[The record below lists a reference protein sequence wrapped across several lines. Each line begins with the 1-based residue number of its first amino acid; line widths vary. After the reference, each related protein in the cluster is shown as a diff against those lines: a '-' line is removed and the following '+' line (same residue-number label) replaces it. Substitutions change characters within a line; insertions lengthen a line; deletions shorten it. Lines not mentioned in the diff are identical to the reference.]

1 MLGGEDDDTLAA
13 SRYRARELAPAFL
26 GELMSVTETL
36 AVYVVD
42 SRFEALPQD
51 VRDEAKRAIL
61 NYVGCAL
68 GGSIEPALD
77 VAIRT
82 LSPFSGERT
91 AAVLG
96 RSETCDP
103 LHAALFNGIGSHVH
117 EYDDTLPKNYI
128 HPSVPVASAL
138 FAYASAN
145 PTAGRDFVHAFILGF
160 EVESRIGNAVYPAHY
175 SAGWHITS
183 TTGVFGAA
191 AAIGKLLGLS
201 TKQMVWAFG
210 LAATQ
215 AAGIRE
221 MFGSMAKSF
230 QPGRAA
236 QNGYTAALL
245 GRADFTAGERALEG
259 PRGFAAVTAAQ
270 YDLDKVTA
278 GLGKDFELRDN
289 AYKPYA
295 CGLVVHPTI
304 DGCSQLFREH
314 HPAPDGIAGVRLR
327 VAPLVLDLC
336 NKSELKRALESKYSI
351 YHAAAIGLVRGKG
364 GIQEFTDEA
373 VADPALQRVRAVTT
387 AVGDDTITEDQ
398 VHIEVVLRNG
408 QTLTK
413 FVEQSLG
420 NVHRPLSNEQLTEK
434 FVDQAVLALPRNQ
447 VDAIVEQ
454 CWRVDSLPDAG
465 ELARATVPRST
476 GTLRSGRTTH

>member
-1 MLGGEDDDTLAA
+1 
-13 SRYRARELAPAFL
+13 
-26 GELMSVTETL
+26 MSVTEIL
-36 AVYVVD
+36 ARYVVD
-42 SRFEALPQD
+42 TTHKDIPQD
-51 VRDEAKRAIL
+51 VHDEAKRAL
-61 NYVGCAL
+61 VNYIGCAI

-77 VAIRT
+77 VALST
-82 LSPFSGERT
+82 LLPYSGPTT

-96 RSETCDP
+96 RRERCDA

-128 HPSVPVASAL
+128 HPSIPVASAL
-138 FAYASAN
+138 FAYASAH
-145 PTAGRDFVHAFILGF
+145 PTRGADLVQAFILGF

-175 SAGWHITS
+175 EAGWHITS

-201 TKQMVWAFG
+201 TPQMVWAFG

-236 QNGYTAALL
+236 QNGYTSALL
-245 GRADFTAGERALEG
+245 AQSNFTAGEQAIEG
-259 PRGFAAVTAAQ
+259 PRGFAPVTAAH
-270 YDLDKVTA
+270 YDLSKITQD
-278 GLGKDFELRDN
+278 LGADFELRYN

-304 DGCSQLFREH
+304 DACSQIREKY
-314 HPAPDGIAGVRLR
+314 APRVEDIASIKLR

-336 NKSELKRALESKYSI
+336 NKRDLRRALQSKYSI

-364 GIQEFTDEA
+364 GLQEFTEEA
-373 VADPALQRVRAVTT
+373 IRDPALARLRDVTSAIGDDAVT
-387 AVGDDTITEDQ
+387 ADQ
-398 VHIEVVLRNG
+398 VDVEIEMKSG
-408 QTLTK
+408 KPIK
-413 FVEQSLG
+413 FFLEASLG
-420 NVHRPLSNEQLTEK
+420 NVERPLSNAQLDDK
-434 FVDQAVLALPRNQ
+434 FRDQSVLALPAQQ
-447 VDAIVEQ
+447 VDALLAAT
-454 CWRVDSLPDAG
+454 WRIAELDDAG
-465 ELARATVPRST
+465 EIARLST
-476 GTLRSGRTTH
+476 PPVR

>member
-1 MLGGEDDDTLAA
+1 
-13 SRYRARELAPAFL
+13 
-26 GELMSVTETL
+26 
-36 AVYVVD
+36 
-42 SRFEALPQD
+42 
-51 VRDEAKRAIL
+51 
-61 NYVGCAL
+61 
-68 GGSIEPALD
+68 
-77 VAIRT
+77 
-82 LSPFSGERT
+82 
-91 AAVLG
+91 
-96 RSETCDP
+96 
-103 LHAALFNGIGSHVH
+103 VH
-117 EYDDTLPKNYI
+117 EYDDTLPKNII

-145 PTAGRDFVHAFILGF
+145 PVSGRDFVHAFILGF

-175 SAGWHITS
+175 KAGWHITS

-191 AAIGKLLGLS
+191 AAIGKLIGLS

-245 GRADFTAGERALEG
+245 GKADFTAGEQALEG
-259 PRGFAAVTAAQ
+259 PRGFAAVTAAEH
-270 YDLDKVTA
+270 DLRKVTND
-278 GLGKDFELRDN
+278 LGKDFELRYN

-304 DGCSQLFREH
+304 DGCSQLHREF
-314 HPAPDGIAGVRLR
+314 HPSPESIAGVRLR

-336 NKSELKRALESKYSI
+336 NKSNFTRALETKYSI

-364 GIQEFTDEA
+364 GLQEFTEEA
-373 VADPALQRVRAVTT
+373 IRDPQLEHVRKVTT
-387 AVGDDTITEDQ
+387 AVGDDSITEDQ

-408 QTLTK
+408 ETLTK

-420 NVHRPLSNEQLTEK
+420 NLHKPMSNEQLTEK
-434 FVDQAVLALPRNQ
+434 FVDQAILALPHPQ
-447 VDAIVEQ
+447 VDAVVEQ
-454 CWRVDSLPDAG
+454 CWRVDTLADVG
-465 ELARATVPRST
+465 ELARATMPRT
-476 GTLRSGRTTH
+476 VNNARSARQTH

>member
-1 MLGGEDDDTLAA
+1 
-13 SRYRARELAPAFL
+13 
-26 GELMSVTETL
+26 
-36 AVYVVD
+36 
-42 SRFEALPQD
+42 
-51 VRDEAKRAIL
+51 
-61 NYVGCAL
+61 
-68 GGSIEPALD
+68 
-77 VAIRT
+77 
-82 LSPFSGERT
+82 
-91 AAVLG
+91 
-96 RSETCDP
+96 
-103 LHAALFNGIGSHVH
+103 
-117 EYDDTLPKNYI
+117 
-128 HPSVPVASAL
+128 VASAL

-145 PTAGRDFVHAFILGF
+145 PVSGRDFVHAFILGF

-191 AAIGKLLGLS
+191 AAVGKLLGLDVR
-201 TKQMVWAFG
+201 QMVWAFG
-210 LAATQ
+210 LSATQ

-245 GRADFTAGERALEG
+245 GRAGFTAGERALEG

-270 YDLDKVTA
+270 YDLGKITA
-278 GLGKDFELRDN
+278 GLGRDFELRDN

-304 DGCSQLFREH
+304 DGCSQLKREF
-314 HPAPDGIAGVRLR
+314 HPSPSEIAAVRLR

-336 NKSELKRALESKYSI
+336 NKSELRRALESKYSI

-364 GIQEFTDEA
+364 GLAEFTDEA
-373 VADPALQRVRAVTT
+373 VADPDLQRVRAVTT

-398 VHIEVVLRNG
+398 VHIEVVLKNG
-408 QTLTK
+408 KTLTK
-413 FVEQSLG
+413 LVEQSLG

-434 FVDQAVLALPRNQ
+434 FVDQAVLALPRSQ
-447 VDAIVEQ
+447 VDSVVEQ
-454 CWRVDSLPDAG
+454 CWRIDALADAG
-465 ELARATVPRST
+465 DLARATVPRAAS
-476 GTLRSGRTTH
+476 TLRSGRTTH

>member
-1 MLGGEDDDTLAA
+1 
-13 SRYRARELAPAFL
+13 
-26 GELMSVTETL
+26 MSVTERL
-36 AVYVVD
+36 AAFVVD
-42 SRFEALPQD
+42 SSLDAIPRDVQKEAT
-51 VRDEAKRAIL
+51 RAVV
-61 NYVGCAL
+61 NYLGCAL

-77 VAIRT
+77 VAIET
-82 LSPFSGERT
+82 LAPFSGD
-91 AAVLG
+91 AKACVLG
-96 RSETCDP
+96 RAERFDA
-103 LHAALFNGIGSHVH
+103 LNAALLNGIGSHVH

-145 PTAGRDFVHAFILGF
+145 PVAGRDFVHAFVLGF

-175 SAGWHITS
+175 EAGWHITS

-191 AAIGKLLGLS
+191 AAVGKLLGLT

-245 GRADFTAGERALEG
+245 GRANFTAGERALEG
-259 PRGFAAVTAAQ
+259 PRGFAAVTASA

-278 GLGKDFELRDN
+278 NLGVGFELRDN

-295 CGLVVHPTI
+295 CGLVVHPAI
-304 DGCSQLFREH
+304 DGCSQLHREFH
-314 HPAPDGIAGVRLR
+314 LSAESIASVRVR

-336 NKSELKRALESKYSI
+336 NKKDLRRALETKYSI
-351 YHAAAIGLVRGKG
+351 YHACAIGLVRGKG
-364 GIQEFTDEA
+364 GLQEFTDEA
-373 VADPALQRVRAVTT
+373 LRDAKLAHVRAVTT
-387 AVGDDTITEDQ
+387 AVADASITEDQ
-398 VHIEVVLRNG
+398 TQIEVTLRDG
-408 QTLTK
+408 RKLVK

-420 NVHRPLSNEQLTEK
+420 NVHRPLSDEQLTEK
-434 FVDQAVLALPRNQ
+434 FVDQAVLALPRAQ
-447 VDAIVEQ
+447 VDAVLEQ
-454 CWRVDSLPDAG
+454 CWRIGSLEDVGA
-465 ELARATVPRST
+465 LARGTMPRAS
-476 GTLRSGRTTH
+476 RSAKRSAPE

>member
-1 MLGGEDDDTLAA
+1 
-13 SRYRARELAPAFL
+13 
-26 GELMSVTETL
+26 MSVTERL
-36 AVYVVD
+36 AAYVVD
-42 SRFEALPQD
+42 SRLDSIPRDVQNEAT
-51 VRDEAKRAIL
+51 RAL
-61 NYVGCAL
+61 VNYLGCAL

-77 VAIRT
+77 VAIEA
-82 LSPFSGERT
+82 LAAFSGERN
-91 AAVLG
+91 ACVLG
-96 RSETCDP
+96 RAERFDA
-103 LHAALFNGIGSHVH
+103 LNAALFNGIGSHVH

-138 FAYASAN
+138 FAFASAS
-145 PTAGRDFVHAFILGF
+145 PVRGRDFVHAFVLGF

-175 SAGWHITS
+175 EAGWHITS

-191 AAIGKLLGLS
+191 AAVGKLLKL
-201 TKQMVWAFG
+201 TTQQMVWAFG

-245 GRADFTAGERALEG
+245 GRANFTAGEKALEG

-270 YDLDKVTA
+270 YDLGKITA

-304 DGCSQLFREH
+304 DGCSELHREH
-314 HPAPDGIAGVRLR
+314 HPTPDSIAGVRLR

-336 NKSELKRALESKYSI
+336 NKSNLKRALESKYSI
-351 YHAAAIGLVRGKG
+351 YHAAAIGLIRGKG
-364 GIQEFTDEA
+364 GIQEFTEEA
-373 VADPALQRVRAVTT
+373 VADPALERVRAVTT

-413 FVEQSLG
+413 F
-420 NVHRPLSNEQLTEK
+420 
-434 FVDQAVLALPRNQ
+434 
-447 VDAIVEQ
+447 
-454 CWRVDSLPDAG
+454 
-465 ELARATVPRST
+465 
-476 GTLRSGRTTH
+476 